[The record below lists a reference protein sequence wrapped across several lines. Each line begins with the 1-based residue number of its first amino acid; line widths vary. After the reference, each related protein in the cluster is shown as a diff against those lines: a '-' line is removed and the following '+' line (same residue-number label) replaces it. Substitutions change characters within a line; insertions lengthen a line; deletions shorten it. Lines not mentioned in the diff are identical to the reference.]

1 MQGDK
6 GILFRKTTYLSNS
19 FHTITYGSVM
29 DMSEF
34 KRWISYIYA
43 YNGEIKGKNV
53 GFAKIEARDGKC
65 RLNISIKGA
74 YGCDTRGLDV
84 GLFVRR
90 SGRPVRFSAGP
101 GLRQLNHWQLPTNRR
116 DAVFFCQIL
125 FIFML
130 HVLHVY
136 GIMAL
141 R

>member
-1 MQGDK
+1 MPLISSPLTADFFISWKLRSYEMKNAAPALAFCGYGPEK
-6 GILFRKTTYLSNS
+6 RKK
-19 FHTITYGSVM
+19 YGKK
-29 DMSEF
+29 
-34 KRWISYIYA
+34 KRRTKKHPL
-43 YNGEIKGKNV
+43 EKHPQ
-53 GFAKIEARDGKC
+53 
-65 RLNISIKGA
+65 
-74 YGCDTRGLDV
+74 T
-84 GLFVRR
+84 
-90 SGRPVRFSAGP
+90 GRAVCGGGSLPACGGP